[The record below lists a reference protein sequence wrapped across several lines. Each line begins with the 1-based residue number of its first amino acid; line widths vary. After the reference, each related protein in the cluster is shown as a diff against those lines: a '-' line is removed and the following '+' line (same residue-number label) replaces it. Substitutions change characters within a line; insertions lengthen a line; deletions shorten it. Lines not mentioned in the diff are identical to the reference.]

1 MNARMRVR
9 VGRQFCNE
17 WEGIYTTFDAG
28 NLAHSLELV
37 EEFLR
42 RHADHGV
49 ASYHANDIRMRLSSA
64 PSNSKL
70 SPSGTPATGPLQ
82 RAKVRWLE
90 MMSVIT

>member
-1 MNARMRVR
+1 MYARMHIR
-9 VGRQFCNE
+9 VGRRFCNE
-17 WEGIYTTFDAG
+17 WEGIYAMFDAG

-42 RHADHGV
+42 HHADHGV

-82 RAKVRWLE
+82 RDKVRWLA
-90 MMSVIT
+90 VIT